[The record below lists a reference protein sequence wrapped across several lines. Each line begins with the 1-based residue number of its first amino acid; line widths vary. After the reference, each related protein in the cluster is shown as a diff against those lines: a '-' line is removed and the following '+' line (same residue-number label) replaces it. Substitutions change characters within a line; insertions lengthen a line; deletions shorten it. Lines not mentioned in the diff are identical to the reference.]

1 MIPFATQILI
11 FIPTMFILLW
21 IMPNEKIKI
30 IFGEIRKIILVL
42 PISKIAQAIFSK
54 SKKSP

>member
-1 MIPFATQILI
+1 MIPIATQILI
-11 FIPTMFILLW
+11 FIPIMFIILW
-21 IMPNEKIKI
+21 MMPNQKIKI

-42 PISKIAQAIFSK
+42 PISKIAQAIISK

>member
-1 MIPFATQILI
+1 MIPIATQILI
-11 FIPTMFILLW
+11 FIPIMFILLW
-21 IMPNEKIKI
+21 MMPNQKIKI

-42 PISKIAQAIFSK
+42 PISKIAQAIISK